1 MICNSCF
8 KLVKSSGNFCGFC
21 GHNLIKI
28 ELSSKDAK
36 ELALQIS
43 DSIGASDVALLFI
56 FQELDAAMNGI
67 NTSAHK
73 FVKECGFSENE
84 YKGVSE
90 RYASQNIQKS
100 IEASLAG
107 HPLNDLTINSRLKVI
122 DEFMRYESL
131 GKYS

>member
-8 KLVKSSGNFCGFC
+8 KLVKIPGNFCGFC

-43 DSIGASDVALLFI
+43 DSIGASDVALLFV
-56 FQELDAAMNGI
+56 FQELDAAMSGI